1 MSPNEPA
8 SESGDRVAALAVL
21 YQSER
26 QDSATILLTSL
37 ALIAAGMTYLGIAAV
52 LLSSSKLPGA
62 WVSAFLAFPLWVI
75 TAYHVLLVG
84 TALVRSNSIA
94 IIEQRLVK
102 MIDFDKVTEQNIGSR
117 AGQKVLDVDKQPGVL
132 KVQTFVSYGGV
143 ALIIVVFTI
152 YCLTVAA
159 KSKGWV
165 SAPVISAEVVY
176 ASLFICALKA
186 WLHVLSLPGKLM
198 SEIESPPLA
207 EQA

>member
-1 MSPNEPA
+1 
-8 SESGDRVAALAVL
+8 
-21 YQSER
+21 
-26 QDSATILLTSL
+26 
-37 ALIAAGMTYLGIAAV
+37 
-52 LLSSSKLPGA
+52 
-62 WVSAFLAFPLWVI
+62 
-75 TAYHVLLVG
+75 
-84 TALVRSNSIA
+84 
-94 IIEQRLVK
+94 